1 MPIVSHVILGIDYPA
16 AVPDWLVTLWEAN
29 LKDRAELMFA
39 HIRQVISDSDRFKDV
54 IADPANQAWMALV
67 DDEFISKRGLDREE
81 LIAHHAANLSRS
93 YDKWL
98 TKLTHLYETVEGV
111 PAKRFK
117 ELVAANRE
125 GFLKGVAERT
135 LPFTGTGVNGRGPA
149 PLATLWLTGNPTV
162 VGMLRHS
169 DRVLEGGPYLVAP
182 KRKRSGLKAMLNQRL
197 IQAGITIIK
206 SNFDLGV
213 IARQNQ
219 LTDEQVQGFVDP
231 ALDLIPFTAGG
242 DSHVDYILGEN
253 KQLYLEIKVSKM

>member
-1 MPIVSHVILGIDYPA
+1 MTVVSHVILGIDYPA
-16 AVPDWLVTLWEAN
+16 AVPDWMVTLWEAN
-29 LKDRAELMFA
+29 LKDRAELMFTK
-39 HIRQVISDSDRFKDV
+39 IRQVIPNSDRFKDV

-67 DDEFISKRGLDREE
+67 DSDFVTERGLDREE
-81 LIAHHAANLSRS
+81 LIAHHAANLNRS

-98 TKLTHLYETVEGV
+98 TNLTHLYETVDGI

-125 GFLKGVAERT
+125 SFLKGVAERT

-149 PLATLWLTGNPTV
+149 PLATLWLTGKQTV
-162 VGMLRHS
+162 SGMLRHS
-169 DRVLEGGPYLVAP
+169 DRVLEGGPYLISP

-206 SNFDLGV
+206 CNFDLGV
-213 IARQNQ
+213 IAKQNQ
-219 LTDEQVQGFVDP
+219 LTCEQVQGFVDP
-231 ALDLIPFTAGG
+231 ALDLVPFVGGG

-253 KQLYLEIKVSKM
+253 KQLYLEIKVSRM

>member
-1 MPIVSHVILGIDYPA
+1 MSIVSHVIFGVDYPA
-16 AVPDWLVTLWEAN
+16 AVPDWLVALWEKN
-29 LKDRAELMFA
+29 LKDRAPQMYD

-54 IADPANQAWMALV
+54 IALPASQAWQALV
-67 DDEFISKRGLDREE
+67 DADFVTERGLDREE

-98 TKLTHLYETVEGV
+98 TKLTHLYETVEGI

-117 ELVAANRE
+117 ELVALNRDA
-125 GFLKGVAERT
+125 FLKGVAERT

-149 PLATLWLTGNPTV
+149 PLAALWLTGKPTV
-162 VGMLRHS
+162 VGMLRQM
-169 DRVLEGGPYLVAP
+169 DRVLEGGPYLVSP

-213 IARQNQ
+213 IAKQNQ
-219 LTDEQVQGFVDP
+219 LTAEQVQGFVDP
-231 ALDLIPFTAGG
+231 ALDLIPFVAAG
-242 DSHVDYILGEN
+242 DSHVDYIKGEN
-253 KQLYLEIKVSKM
+253 DQLYLEIKVSKM